1 MNFSNLKKNSG
12 KFDNLLKEVEKI
24 NNPGGK
30 NFEREETDNYW
41 KPTPDKSGNALAVIR
56 FLPGPAVDGDDAL
69 PWVRYWDHGFQNKST
84 GKWYIEKSL
93 TTFDEKDP
101 VSELNSKLW
110 NSTTDDN
117 APERKQARDQKRRLH
132 YVANIQV
139 ISDPQN
145 PGAEGKVYLFKFGK
159 KIMDKI
165 TKMMNPDLPSEPRI
179 NPTDLWAGAPFKL
192 KMTRQN
198 VNIGGRNVSFPNYD
212 ESVFLAQAPL
222 SSDDSEMESVWKSE
236 YSLKEIVDR
245 KSFKTYEELKKRLD
259 EVNGEITDAVTA
271 PRRSVVEDSLN
282 ENLAKVK
289 ATKVADD
296 EVPWDEPKASKPS
309 FNSPQVGGGSIDE
322 DEDEDF
328 AKFRKLI
335 EED

>member
-1 MNFSNLKKNSG
+1 
-12 KFDNLLKEVEKI
+12 VEKI

-30 NFEREETDNYW
+30 NFDRDETDNYW

-101 VSELNSKLW
+101 VAEYNSKLW

-117 APERKQARDQKRRLH
+117 GPERKQARDQKRRLH
-132 YVANIQV
+132 YVANV
-139 ISDPQN
+139 YVVSDPQN
-145 PGAEGKVYLFKFGK
+145 KDAEGKVFLFKFGK

-165 TKMMNPDLPSEPRI
+165 TKMMNPDLESEPRI
-179 NPTDLWAGAPFKL
+179 NPTDLWKGAPFKL

-212 ESVFLAQAPL
+212 ESVFLAPAPL
-222 SSDDSEMESVWKSE
+222 SEDEDAMEAIWKSE

-245 KSFKTYEELKKRLD
+245 KNFKTYEELKKRLD
-259 EVNGEITDAVTA
+259 EVNGLGDVA
-271 PRRSVVEDSLN
+271 PAKSSHTEEMLER
-282 ENLAKVK
+282 NLAK
-289 ATKVADD
+289 ARAD
-296 EVPWDEPKASKPS
+296 EVPWDEPKAKAPT
-309 FNSPQVGGGSIDE
+309 FESPKFGGNTSDDDE
-322 DEDEDF
+322 DEDL
-328 AKFRKLI
+328 AMFRKLA
-335 EED
+335 ED